1 MFGLWILFLRN
12 KSILPKY
19 NFSLIRITVVRY
31 NSCSLIGIMRDN
43 NNIIKI
49 IKRIAYG
56 FKNEKSFK
64 FRLFHLLI
72 DISLEMSEKSHFA
85 SSECSTNAL

>member
-1 MFGLWILFLRN
+1 
-12 KSILPKY
+12 
-19 NFSLIRITVVRY
+19 
-31 NSCSLIGIMRDN
+31 MRDN

-64 FRLFHLLI
+64 FRLFHHLI

-85 SSECSTNAL
+85 SLECSTNAL